1 MGLMR
6 AVIQKNSEDILPPTG
21 NDSHLS
27 LAERRPR
34 RNNRQL
40 PKRYRDIVAEP
51 ELNLPPP
58 NSIASTSTLPPSNLA
73 PDLSNN
79 GVSQSTDANTHS
91 SSSRIRKVFCTS
103 RNIFGLV
110 RKYVAEKLPTFDPD
124 EHTKLEDLSSVCKP
138 SILPN
143 QSHDTRSFFPYPNEN
158 SFRLGHWYWNGG
170 VQKSQESFR
179 ELLDIV
185 GDLDFESSDVRHTN
199 WNKINAALASNE
211 LESADQ
217 NEWEDVDA
225 GWRKTPIKVSVP
237 FHRRTADPGPR
248 EYVGADLYH
257 RSLVDVIKEKVTD
270 SHNAPRM
277 HLDPYELLWKPVS
290 RNKEVRVH
298 GELYTSTA
306 FLKAHNELQD
316 SPGEPGCDL
325 PRIVI
330 GLMFSSDATHLTSFG
345 QSKLWPCYLYV
356 GNESKYRRCK
366 PSSNLCS
373 HVAYFQTVSW
383 LFFYFI

>member
-1 MGLMR
+1 M
-6 AVIQKNSEDILPPTG
+6 
-21 NDSHLS
+21 
-27 LAERRPR
+27 
-34 RNNRQL
+34 
-40 PKRYRDIVAEP
+40 
-51 ELNLPPP
+51 
-58 NSIASTSTLPPSNLA
+58 
-73 PDLSNN
+73 
-79 GVSQSTDANTHS
+79 
-91 SSSRIRKVFCTS
+91 
-103 RNIFGLV
+103 
-110 RKYVAEKLPTFDPD
+110 
-124 EHTKLEDLSSVCKP
+124 
-138 SILPN
+138 
-143 QSHDTRSFFPYPNEN
+143 
-158 SFRLGHWYWNGG
+158 
-170 VQKSQESFR
+170 
-179 ELLDIV
+179 DIV